1 MIIPIKKN
9 QRQQYTQDRYYSKKK
24 IKSKQINKLSKYN
37 QRINPFNRKNITEY
51 MVPVSHTFSSKT

>member
-24 IKSKQINKLSKYN
+24 IKSKQINK
-37 QRINPFNRKNITEY
+37 
-51 MVPVSHTFSSKT
+51 